1 MDPYPSSKQSR
12 EEINEILTDLSGRV
26 IACITM
32 IVPLL
37 VLL

>member
-12 EEINEILTDLSGRV
+12 EEINEILTDFSGRV
-26 IACITM
+26 IACLTM